1 MDPPSRSDDLV
12 DWVCARAAANH
23 SLSQCRFCE
32 WFPLRELAPPSSK
45 RPQLLAAECSRV
57 QPKLAWFMCLTPAT
71 DMKALQ
77 HLDYVKA
84 AIVSAR
90 LNAPSLAPYVV
101 MVRWCLTPHSQ
112 RPQPSQAATASAF
125 PRRPLAPGNAHRRT
139 ELTRGRARD
148 VVAQISHED
157 AGAMPSATAAKL
169 DEASRRFV
177 AWLRLAGVP
186 MLPHR
191 LSFYDQLPMKTRTK
205 RTSLNPNLNVGAFG
219 RLDMGIIVEAMR
231 DELLSRGLDGER
243 VLYTDTDVLFA
254 NDFDYASLA
263 AIPLPTFAA
272 GTEVFSPAMNSGVML
287 INATA
292 WAAHYAAMVA
302 YGQRKNFR
310 FLSFDQTWVHGYFK
324 HVASRTGQP
333 QAWEPLSDAAYNAR
347 GFKHPVRPLSPHRAP
362 LPPRLWH
369 WHGFK
374 PHDVECWHRAIGS
387 GAWPLRAWRNTVP
400 GCTGKTRPR
409 CLFMPVHNSGCRYF
423 GRLTAVLRMTPCYLR
438 TYTYLLLQHRRM
450 LDIAHEI
457 DVAVGEVKRDAPRDP
472 SGGAGLLRDCNERA
486 AARAAAWD
494 RASSSVAV
502 RARAVAS
509 SARAA
514 PTWRV
519 WPTS

>member
-1 MDPPSRSDDLV
+1 MDPPSRSDALV
-12 DWVCARAAANH
+12 DWVCARAAANS
-23 SLSQCRFCE
+23 SLSQCRFCD
-32 WFPLRELAPPSSK
+32 WFPLRELAPPSSQ
-45 RPQLLAAECSRV
+45 RPQLLAAECSSVR
-57 QPKLAWFMCLTPAT
+57 PKLAWFMCLTPAT
-71 DMKALQ
+71 DMLALK

-101 MVRWCLTPHSQ
+101 M
-112 RPQPSQAATASAF
+112 
-125 PRRPLAPGNAHRRT
+125 
-139 ELTRGRARD
+139 
-148 VVAQISHED
+148 ISHED
-157 AGAMPSATAAKL
+157 AGAIPAQF

-177 AWLRLAGVP
+177 AWLRKAGVP

-231 DELLSRGLDGER
+231 DELLSRGLDAER

-263 AIPLPTFAA
+263 AMPLPTFAA
-272 GTEVFSPAMNSGVML
+272 GTEVFSTAMNSGVML

-292 WAAHYAAMVA
+292 WAAHYAPMVA
-302 YGQRKNFR
+302 YGQKRNFR

-324 HVASRTGQP
+324 HVAARTGEP
-333 QAWEPLSDAAYNAR
+333 RAWEPLSDAAYNAR
-347 GFKHPVRPLSPHRAP
+347 GFRHPVRPTSADRAP
-362 LPPRLWH
+362 LLPRLWH

-400 GCTGKTRPR
+400 GCTGRTRPR
-409 CLFMPVHNSGCRYF
+409 CIFMPVHNSGCRYF

-438 TYTYLLLQHRRM
+438 TYTYLLNQHRRM
-450 LDIAHEI
+450 LTIAAEI
-457 DVAVGEVKRDAPRDP
+457 DAAVGEVKRDGT
-472 SGGAGLLRDCNERA
+472 SGDASLRDCNERA

-502 RARAVAS
+502 KARAVAS

-519 WPTS
+519 WPTT